1 MISMGCV
8 TSELVRRPVPL
19 SRVMNLAGAAL
30 LAGATAHATPT
41 PTTSARDQAVVH
53 FNEGNEAFTRGDTHE
68 AYRQYLTA
76 WELHRTFDIACNL
89 GRAEAEL
96 GKLPQAASHLAYCLD
111 HFSSSPQQDLRDAR
125 QRYSAL
131 FDTVRTQVSSLRFEV
146 EPAGAE
152 VFVNGANV
160 GTTPLDH
167 DIFVMPGT
175 QVVELRRSGYRDL
188 RRELPAFAGESRSL
202 ALELE
207 PLEAAP
213 ATATPLGQ
221 EAGSDQA
228 PAAPPASS
236 VDSRSIALVSGAV
249 LTAAG
254 AGVGL
259 GFYFQGAKL
268 DDEASVLRERL
279 QADSTTDPN
288 PCAMTSNSG
297 CAQLAQ
303 TVDRRDQAWT
313 ISTIGFVSAG
323 VFGLGTLATWL
334 WWPATPASA
343 TTAYAP
349 TITPVLTG
357 HELGATISGTL

>member
-8 TSELVRRPVPL
+8 TREFVRRLVL
-19 SRVMNLAGAAL
+19 TCAVNLAGAAL
-30 LAGATAHATPT
+30 LTGTAAHATPT
-41 PTTSARDQAVVH
+41 RTTSARDQAVVH

-68 AYRQYLTA
+68 AHRQYLTA

-111 HFSSSPQQDLRDAR
+111 HFSSSPQQDLQDAR

-146 EPAGAE
+146 DPAGVE
-152 VFVNGANV
+152 VFVNGASV

-167 DIFVMPGT
+167 DVFVMPGT
-175 QVVELRRSGYRDL
+175 LVVELKRQGYRDL
-188 RRELPAFAGESRSL
+188 KREVPAFAGESRSL

-207 PLEAAP
+207 QLAP
-213 ATATPLGQ
+213 AAKTATPLAQ
-221 EAGSDQA
+221 PTGSDQA
-228 PAAPPASS
+228 PMDAPAST
-236 VDSRSIALVSGAV
+236 VDARSIALVGGAV

-268 DDEASVLRERL
+268 DDEASVLRERI
-279 QADSTTDPN
+279 QADSAANPN
-288 PCAMTSNSG
+288 PCAMNSNAT
-297 CAQLAQ
+297 CAQLAD
-303 TVDRRDQAWT
+303 TIDRRDHAWT
-313 ISTIGFVSAG
+313 VSTVGFVSMG

-334 WWPATPASA
+334 WWPPASA
-343 TTAYAP
+343 SSTTAFSP
-349 TITPVLTG
+349 MIMPVLTG
-357 HELGATISGTL
+357 HELGATISGSL